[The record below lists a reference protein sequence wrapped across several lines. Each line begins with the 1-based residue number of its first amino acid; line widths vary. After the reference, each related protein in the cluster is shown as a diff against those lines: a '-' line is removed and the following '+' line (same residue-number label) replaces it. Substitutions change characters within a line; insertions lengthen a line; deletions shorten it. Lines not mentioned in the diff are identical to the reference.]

1 MGTCLTIGENNVD
14 PNGSEVPQMSKSL
27 ALKLKEFTPEEK
39 DKLEHCIITL
49 QSHLR
54 RIRAR
59 KSLETERKKI
69 IDKFNQQIKEN
80 PNVTKITE
88 DELTQAINPSVQSA
102 IDTFTSEAQTLI
114 QNGILKDNEII
125 NTNQTQTTIPRYT
138 PITSFLPC
146 PIKDNITGEIYDGN
160 MKYNPKE
167 EQFEKCGNS
176 TIITNKGEVIK
187 CNFPRSRTKP
197 TYINANIF
205 YTNGDVFCGSIENES
220 PYTTPLSGTFLHKSK
235 SPNDSSYIN
244 SQYEKAEN
252 INNNKIQNVT
262 ITYPNGNTYTGEGI
276 LSPLTNTEI
285 VSNGEGLLKIAQ
297 DNSTY
302 QGTFKNGKQNGKGT
316 QFIPFDKDNYENGV
330 GKYIISTWTNGQKN
344 GKGVIKTKNSDE
356 SELIENCLF
365 RFDKVIRTIHQVS
378 QTSINLNKN
387 ILQFFNYLEIDLL
400 FKTIKTKSLLE
411 IKRDKTSHNKIK
423 FALMMYNEDTYTKS
437 KNIKT
442 CKINNELLR
451 KIDSI
456 ANIDYLVSTYYN
468 QNNVNNDKFLPFFAY
483 ETNGGIVESRFHYN
497 NIFNPER
504 TKTYTTHYILH
515 CNKDISI
522 IGVINKNIFDTYSKA
537 NNIEQ
542 YKTFYTEAETKSY
555 LPIEKYRKDI
565 NEEKHIHTNNFIG
578 NVNNISVC
586 IQSLNIFIPKLF
598 DIYSLCN
605 SPCNFLAVY
614 LSMQKETTKLL
625 NINIDEQLIKDVS
638 FDLKGLYLLHSK
650 NQIPILSFHEDQKY
664 SYIEYDT
671 VYNGNYSKS
680 NCAKLLCVVQIK
692 EFFEDD
698 YDNVDI
704 NIKLQRFYHLGNY
717 VNVKLICQD
726 LLPELKKKT
735 CIDFGTISFYGD
747 IIEYN

>member
-27 ALKLKEFTPEEK
+27 ALKLKEFTLEEK

-54 RIRAR
+54 RIHAR

-88 DELTQAINPSVQSA
+88 DELTQAINPSVKSA
-102 IDTFTSEAQTLI
+102 IDIFTSEAQTLI
-114 QNGILKDNEII
+114 QSGILKDNEII

-146 PIKDNITGEIYDGN
+146 PIKDNTTGEIYDGN

-176 TIITNKGEVIK
+176 TIITSKGEVIK

-205 YTNGDVFCGSIENES
+205 YTNGDIFCGSIENES

-235 SPNDSSYIN
+235 SQNESSYIN

-262 ITYPNGNTYTGEGI
+262 IIYSNGNTYTGEGI

-285 VSNGEGLLKIAQ
+285 VSNGEGLLKVAQ

-365 RFDKVIRTIHQVS
+365 RFDKIIRTIHQIS
-378 QTSINLNKN
+378 QTSINLTKN

-423 FALMMYNEDTYTKS
+423 FALLMYNEDTYTKS

-442 CKINNELLR
+442 CKINNELLN

-456 ANIDYLVSTYYN
+456 SNIDYLISTYYN

-515 CNKDISI
+515 CIKDISI

-638 FDLKGLYLLHSK
+638 FDLKGLYLIHSK
-650 NQIPILSFHEDQKY
+650 NQIPILSFHEDKKY

-671 VYNGNYSKS
+671 IYNGNYSKS

>member
-1 MGTCLTIGENNVD
+1 MGTCLTTGDNNVD
-14 PNGSEVPQMSKSL
+14 PSGSEVPQISKAL
-27 ALKLKEFTPEEK
+27 AMKLKEFTPEEK
-39 DKLEHCIITL
+39 DKLENCIITL

-69 IDKFNQQIKEN
+69 IDKFNQQIKAN
-80 PNVTKITE
+80 PNVTKVSE
-88 DELTQAINPSVQSA
+88 NELTQAINPSVQSS
-102 IDTFTSEAQTLI
+102 IEIFSSEAQTLI

-125 NTNQTQTTIPRYT
+125 NTNQTQTNTPRYT
-138 PITSFLPC
+138 PLTSFLPC
-146 PIKDNITGEIYDGN
+146 PIKDNTTGEIYDGS
-160 MKYNPKE
+160 MKYDPKE

-235 SPNDSSYIN
+235 SSNGSSYIN

-252 INNNKIQNVT
+252 INNNQIHNVT

-276 LSPLTNTEI
+276 LSPLSPTEI
-285 VSNGEGLLKIAQ
+285 VSNGEGVLKVAK

-302 QGTFKNGKQNGKGT
+302 QGTFQNGKPNGKGT
-316 QFIPFDKDNYENGV
+316 QFIPFDKDDYESGF

-344 GKGVIKTKNSDE
+344 GKGIIKTKHSDE
-356 SELIENCLF
+356 SEFIENCLF
-365 RFDKVIRTIHQVS
+365 RFDKVIRTIHQIS
-378 QTSINLNKN
+378 QTSINLNKD
-387 ILQFFNYLEIDLL
+387 ILQFLNYLEIGLL
-400 FKTIKTKSLLE
+400 SKTIKTKSLLE
-411 IKRDKTSHNKIK
+411 AKRNTSSYNKIK
-423 FALMMYNEDTYTKS
+423 FASMMYNEDTHTKS

-442 CKINNELLR
+442 CKINDELLN
-451 KIDSI
+451 KVDSI
-456 ANIDYLVSTYYN
+456 LNVDYLVSTYYN
-468 QNNVNNDKFLPFFAY
+468 HNDNNDKFLPFFAY

-497 NIFNPER
+497 NIFHPDR
-504 TKTYTTHYILH
+504 SKTYTTHYILH

-522 IGVINKNIFDTYSKA
+522 IGVINKNIFDAYSKA
-537 NNIEQ
+537 NDIEQ
-542 YKTFYTEAETKSY
+542 YKTFYSNAETKSY

-565 NEEKHIHTNNFIG
+565 NEEKYIHTDNFIG
-578 NVNNISVC
+578 NVNSISVC

-598 DIYSLCN
+598 DLYSLCN

-614 LSMQKETTKLL
+614 LSMQRETIKTL
-625 NINIDEQLIKDVS
+625 NITINEQLIRDVS

-650 NQIPILSFHEDQKY
+650 NQIPILSFHEDKKF

-671 VYNGNYSKS
+671 LFNGNSS
-680 NCAKLLCVVQIK
+680 NNNCAKLLCVVQIK

-726 LLPELKKKT
+726 ILPDLKKKT

-747 IIEYN
+747 IINYN